1 MNQPVLLVPVQSVAC
16 ALLVDLLSSTQL
28 AWQPG
33 QVGTKIAPGTT
44 RSYLADMLKE
54 RGAE

>member
-16 ALLVDLLSSTQL
+16 ALLGDLLSSTQL

-33 QVGTKIAPGTT
+33 QVGTNIAPGTMY
-44 RSYLADMLKE
+44 SYLADMLKE
-54 RGAE
+54 RRAE